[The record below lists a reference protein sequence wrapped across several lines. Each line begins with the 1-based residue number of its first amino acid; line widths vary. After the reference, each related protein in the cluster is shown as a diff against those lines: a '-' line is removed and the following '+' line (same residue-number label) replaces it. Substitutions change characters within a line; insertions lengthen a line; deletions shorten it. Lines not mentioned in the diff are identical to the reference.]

1 MTQVEALARIER
13 LGLPLFETKD
23 IAALLKVE
31 NSNANKIA
39 SRLAHAGLL
48 IPIRRGRWA
57 LRSRLNKLAI
67 PEHLTAPYPTYVS
80 LQTALYHH
88 GMISQIPAVT
98 YAVSLIRT
106 RRYETPVGVFSI
118 HHVEPEF
125 FFGYELDE
133 SGIVKIAT
141 PEKALVDIYY
151 LSPTRTRLFKSLPDI
166 EFPARFSWTKTF
178 QTASKIKSRARRTFV
193 ESALESM
200 RDSTTPR
207 KKARP

>member
-1 MTQVEALARIER
+1 MTQIEALAKIER

-23 IAALLKVE
+23 LAALLKVE

-39 SRLAHAGLL
+39 SRLAQTGL
-48 IPIRRGRWA
+48 IVPIRRGRWA
-57 LRSRLNKLAI
+57 LRRSLNKLAI

-98 YAVSLIRT
+98 YAVSLARS
-106 RRYETPVGVFSI
+106 RRYDTPIGTISI

-141 PEKALVDIYY
+141 PEKALVDVYY
-151 LSPTRTRLFKSLPDI
+151 LSPTRSRLFTKLPEI
-166 EFPARFSWTKTF
+166 EIPRQFEWNKTF
-178 QTASKIKSRARRTFV
+178 EIASKVKSHARRSFV
-193 ESALESM
+193 ERALATLHDSM
-200 RDSTTPR
+200 
-207 KKARP
+207 KAGKRRR

>member
-1 MTQVEALARIER
+1 MTQIEALAQIER

-23 IAALLKVE
+23 LAALLKVE

-39 SRLAHAGLL
+39 SRLAQTGLV

-98 YAVSLIRT
+98 YAVSLART
-106 RRYETPVGVFSI
+106 KRYDTPIGTISI

-133 SGIVKIAT
+133 SGMVKMAK
-141 PEKALVDIYY
+141 PEKALVDVCYF
-151 LSPTRTRLFKSLPDI
+151 SPTRSRLFQRLPEI
-166 EFPARFSWTKTF
+166 EIPGRFSWNKTF
-178 QTASKIKSRARRTFV
+178 AIASKIKSRPRRIFV
-193 ESALESM
+193 ERALESV
-200 RDSTTPR
+200 RESSKNNKQR
-207 KKARP
+207 R

>member
-1 MTQVEALARIER
+1 MTQVEALAQIER

-23 IAALLKVE
+23 LAALLKVE

-39 SRLAHAGLL
+39 SRLAQTGLV

-98 YAVSLIRT
+98 YAVSLART
-106 RRYETPVGVFSI
+106 RRYDTPIGTISI

-133 SGIVKIAT
+133 SGMVKVAT
-141 PEKALVDIYY
+141 PEKALVDVYY
-151 LSPTRTRLFKSLPDI
+151 LSPTRSRLFKRLPEI
-166 EFPARFSWTKTF
+166 EIPRRFTWNKTLAI
-178 QTASKIKSRARRTFV
+178 ASKIKSQARRTFV
-193 ESALESM
+193 EHALATL
-200 RDSTTPR
+200 RDSI
-207 KKARP
+207 KAGKGYR